1 MKTKEKLL
9 IKALELFNEKGIRN
23 TSLREIATAVG
34 ISKPAIYNHFSGK
47 EEMIDELYKY
57 CRERSKNE
65 SGESLQKIFEKYA
78 PKGASVLLYEVIVS
92 YGSFYDN
99 EIARLFWNMILQEQF
114 YEVEAAYTV
123 LEESSKLKEMT
134 YRLFD
139 MLVQQ
144 KLLIPLSDSE
154 LKALADAYIFLY
166 RGYDLMHL
174 VFAKNNMTLWEKHE
188 LKASLRMLIKPYERG
203 VEQNG

>member
-23 TSLREIATAVG
+23 TSLREIAAAVG

-78 PKGASVLLYEVIVS
+78 PKGASVLLYEVIV
-92 YGSFYDN
+92 
-99 EIARLFWNMILQEQF
+99 QEQF